1 MTNDFT
7 QHNEQQ
13 NEQPYDINWNR
24 PSFKPNIGFYLE
36 KLIYMYIYIYSFKS
50 KQVPTIDNIY
60 FRANC
65 IFFSPLTPSPILLL
79 SLINLTLLLLLSSSL
94 LPSSF
99 N

>member
-13 NEQPYDINWNR
+13 KQPYDINWNR

-36 KLIYMYIYIYSFKS
+36 KLIYIVS
-50 KQVPTIDNIY
+50 K
-60 FRANC
+60 ANKFQQLIIFILELIAFC
-65 IFFSPLTPSPILLL
+65 ISPLTPSPILLL
-79 SLINLTLLLLLSSSL
+79 SLINLTLLLLLSSSSL